1 MCVYI
6 NLHADQIIVVF
17 EYYVGK
23 SQKTKTHVGLNA
35 RRPDFVACQQQRRR
49 SAYACAQSD
58 QRLCYS
64 HIGK

>member
-23 SQKTKTHVGLNA
+23 MSENKNT
-35 RRPDFVACQQQRRR
+35 RR
-49 SAYACAQSD
+49 SQC
-58 QRLCYS
+58 
-64 HIGK
+64 